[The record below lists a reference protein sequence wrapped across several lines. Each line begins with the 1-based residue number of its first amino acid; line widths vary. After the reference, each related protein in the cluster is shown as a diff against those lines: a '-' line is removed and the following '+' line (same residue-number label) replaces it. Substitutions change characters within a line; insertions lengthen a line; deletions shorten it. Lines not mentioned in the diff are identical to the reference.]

1 MEGSTEITHL
11 SLRAGFGLTMDEF
24 IHFRGR
30 SPHQLFDA
38 YWPEQIPPLPD
49 SDFVGTLTEEKVR
62 KLSSKERLELRKQ
75 ARKSTSEVAYAW
87 FLRMAE
93 SPVSAQLIEKVSLFW
108 HGHFACRIEN
118 PINAVNYLNAL
129 RQHGLGNFR
138 DLVLAIARNGAM
150 INYLNNQQNRKD
162 HPNENFARELLELFT
177 IGRGHYTEQ
186 DVREAARAFTG
197 WSANFEGKFIFQ
209 RQHHDFGVKTFMGH
223 SGNWDGEDIIDLI
236 LEQRASARFI
246 ASRIYHFFVNSD
258 VDEPMVDQMADLLFQ
273 SGYELAPVFRFL
285 FTADHFYQPRHLGS
299 QIKSPVAWLAG
310 LSRAFQYRL
319 PPEEGLGRFFR
330 LTGQMLFNPPNVA
343 GWPGGRA
350 WVDNASLQ
358 LRVSV
363 PLMAL
368 DLSNKRKEKQNWKV
382 DWETLMQKL
391 PPGEDLSHFLATWL
405 LAQNGNDRQA
415 LISYLDQVLAGKDQS
430 FKVRT
435 VAFMATPEYQM
446 A

>member
-1 MEGSTEITHL
+1 
-11 SLRAGFGLTMDEF
+11 
-24 IHFRGR
+24 
-30 SPHQLFDA
+30 
-38 YWPEQIPPLPD
+38 
-49 SDFVGTLTEEKVR
+49 
-62 KLSSKERLELRKQ
+62 
-75 ARKSTSEVAYAW
+75 
-87 FLRMAE
+87 
-93 SPVSAQLIEKVSLFW
+93 
-108 HGHFACRIEN
+108 
-118 PINAVNYLNAL
+118 
-129 RQHGLGNFR
+129 
-138 DLVLAIARNGAM
+138 
-150 INYLNNQQNRKD
+150 
-162 HPNENFARELLELFT
+162 LLELFT

-273 SGYELAPVFRFL
+273 SGYELGPVFRFL

-415 LISYLDQVLAGKDQS
+415 LISYLDQVLARKDQS

>member
-38 YWPEQIPPLPD
+38 YWSEQIPPLPD

-258 VDEPMVDQMADLLFQ
+258 VDEPMVDQMADLLFNLVM
-273 SGYELAPVFRFL
+273 SWAPFFDFSLLRIILSTPAFG
-285 FTADHFYQPRHLGS
+285 FPD
-299 QIKSPVAWLAG
+299 QITGRLAG
-310 LSRAFQYRL
+310 RTQSCF
-319 PPEEGLGRFFR
+319 P
-330 LTGQMLFNPPNVA
+330 
-343 GWPGGRA
+343 
-350 WVDNASLQ
+350 
-358 LRVSV
+358 
-363 PLMAL
+363 
-368 DLSNKRKEKQNWKV
+368 
-382 DWETLMQKL
+382 
-391 PPGEDLSHFLATWL
+391 
-405 LAQNGNDRQA
+405 
-415 LISYLDQVLAGKDQS
+415 ISPS
-430 FKVRT
+430 
-435 VAFMATPEYQM
+435 P
-446 A
+446 